1 MVGKRERKSFASGL
15 WETADLVMCFGDG
28 GGGVCVC
35 AWKSDSESEGERETG
50 EKEGVGVLDN
60 ECVVGDGL

>member
-35 AWKSDSESEGERETG
+35 VHGRVIVRVRGRER
-50 EKEGVGVLDN
+50 
-60 ECVVGDGL
+60 DG